1 MRKHMITATAAA
13 VLLASLAGCYQSTQQ
28 AKSADEIAQERAT
41 LAARKAEENKA
52 HFTAAM
58 ASAATVQ
65 ARIAAKDWE
74 AAADELNRV
83 QRDLERVLGAR
94 DVANDVKGHVATLF
108 PTINNLRTQIGTQ
121 DAKAVTTADALAKQ
135 FQRTTDTL
143 VAMGWLTTGG
153 GAGTGT
159 DIDTK
164 PGADELI
171 DED

>member
-1 MRKHMITATAAA
+1 MRKQLMTATAAA
-13 VLLASLAGCYQSTQQ
+13 VLLASLAGCYQATQQ
-28 AKSADEIAQERAT
+28 AKSADEIAQERSA
-41 LAARKAEENKA
+41 LSARKAEEHKA

-65 ARIAAKDWE
+65 ARVAAKDWE
-74 AAADELNRV
+74 AASDELNRV

-94 DVANDVKGHVATLF
+94 DVSNDVKGHVATLF
-108 PTINNLRTQIGTQ
+108 PTINNLRTQIKTQ

-153 GAGTGT
+153 GAGAGT

-164 PGADELI
+164 PGADDLI

>member
-1 MRKHMITATAAA
+1 MRKQLMTATAAA

-28 AKSADEIAQERAT
+28 AKSADEIAQERSA
-41 LAARKAEENKA
+41 LAARKAEESKA
-52 HFTAAM
+52 HFTTAM
-58 ASAATVQ
+58 AGAATVQ

-74 AAADELNRV
+74 AAADELSRV
-83 QRDLERVLGAR
+83 QRELERVLGAR

-121 DAKAVTTADALAKQ
+121 DAKAVTTADSLAKQ
-135 FQRTTDTL
+135 FQRTTETL
-143 VAMGWLTTGG
+143 VAMGWLTSGG

-159 DIDTK
+159 DIDTR
-164 PGADELI
+164 PDADDMI